1 MMDLSEPLRLSLHS
15 LLSCFVFT
23 RAVHALIKPCG
34 QFLYFALSPDAFRA
48 LANLPQFLTWT
59 QLGQTWLKNFGT
71 SL

>member
-48 LANLPQFLTWT
+48 LANLPKFLT
-59 QLGQTWLKNFGT
+59 
-71 SL
+71 